1 MATDRY
7 DHPNFTI
14 SRQAHMAQVQA
25 PSASLTDFAR
35 FRTRNKCKVTHVT
48 VHCTS
53 LPSAL
58 TSFSVQ
64 VMRAGA
70 TTIGAKTVT
79 SFSVV
84 GDMSLTITMSSL
96 NTLVSSGNYISLQ
109 FDSVEKGKFD
119 VMWEYI
125 LLSE

>member
-1 MATDRY
+1 
-7 DHPNFTI
+7 
-14 SRQAHMAQVQA
+14 
-25 PSASLTDFAR
+25 
-35 FRTRNKCKVTHVT
+35 
-48 VHCTS
+48 
-53 LPSAL
+53 
-58 TSFSVQ
+58 
-64 VMRAGA
+64 MRAGA

-84 GDMSLTITMSSL
+84 GDMSLTITMTSL